1 MKKLLATNPYTLLK
15 RFCASWRSYNQLY
28 LKRVSLANGASTRK
42 NFKSISFFTY
52 VLFRISNFRKKILLE
67 PNKFSNPASILIST
81 IFNPLIN
88 LGINLIDFLH
98 SYIIIP
104 QVGRRTLPIK
114 RNLYYGLIKLK
125 AISYFD
131 GIDLRNYHWKKKAL
145 DMLLIGIKNNQNIL
159 DSENLVMVEIGAANG
174 LVTLFL
180 AKVTV
185 DSGKNFTGYCI
196 EPNLKNCVFIED
208 TATINNLDVLVLPL
222 AVGNKTE
229 LISFSN
235 GLTKGYVGNAI
246 THNPHNQPIL
256 MKPMISLNDSAQFI
270 SSPTIC
276 YIDAYMNEIQMLKA
290 VLNAY
295 PSLKLLVIEFD
306 SGFPMKSRLLLKE
319 EGFTLADD
327 DTRKSNSIERGYN
340 YLFVRDHGNV

>member
-1 MKKLLATNPYTLLK
+1 MKKLLTTNPYTLLK
-15 RFCASWRSYNQLY
+15 RFCASWSSYNQLY
-28 LKRVSLANGASTRK
+28 LKRVSLSSGTITRK
-42 NFKSISFFTY
+42 NSKGISFFTY

-67 PNKFSNPASILIST
+67 PNKSSNPASIVIST

-88 LGINLIDFLH
+88 LGINLLDFLH
-98 SYIIIP
+98 SYIITP
-104 QVGRRTLPIK
+104 QLGRRTLPIK
-114 RNLYYGLIKLK
+114 RNLYYGLTKLK
-125 AISYFD
+125 VISYFI
-131 GIDLRNYHWKKKAL
+131 GVDLRNYHWKKKAL
-145 DMLLIGIKNNQNIL
+145 DMLLIGIKNYQNIL
-159 DSENLVMVEIGAANG
+159 GSENLVMVEIGAANG

-180 AKVTV
+180 AKATV
-185 DSGKNFTGYCI
+185 DSGKNFTGLCI
-196 EPNLKNCVFIED
+196 EPNLQNCIFIED
-208 TATINNLDVLVLPL
+208 TATINNLDVIVLPV

-235 GLTKGYVGNAI
+235 GLTKGYVGDAI

-256 MKPMISLNDSAQFI
+256 MKPMISLNDTVQFI
-270 SSPTIC
+270 SSPNIC
-276 YIDAYMNEIQMLKA
+276 YIDAYMNEIQMLEA
-290 VLNAY
+290 VLSAY

-340 YLFVRDHGNV
+340 YLFVRDHGDV